1 MDKPE
6 INPQTPHSW
15 GHDRRHWHL
24 DKTISVGHLLSTVVI
39 AVSVFS
45 WASAVDRRVE
55 QNAQAID
62 YLKRE
67 QVRQSQNI
75 TGIRTEFKNDFR
87 QIEQRMDAVRGEIK
101 SDLSGINEKLDRL
114 IEKRMGN

>member
-1 MDKPE
+1 MKPDIE
-6 INPQTPHSW
+6 
-15 GHDRRHWHL
+15 RRAWHL

-39 AVSVFS
+39 AISVFS

-67 QVRQSQNI
+67 QTKQSQNI
-75 TGIRTEFKNDFR
+75 SDFRAEFKEDFR
-87 QIEQRMDAVRGEIK
+87 QVEQRMDAVRIEIK
-101 SDLSGINEKLDRL
+101 SDLNAINAKLDRL
-114 IEKRMGN
+114 IEKQIGK